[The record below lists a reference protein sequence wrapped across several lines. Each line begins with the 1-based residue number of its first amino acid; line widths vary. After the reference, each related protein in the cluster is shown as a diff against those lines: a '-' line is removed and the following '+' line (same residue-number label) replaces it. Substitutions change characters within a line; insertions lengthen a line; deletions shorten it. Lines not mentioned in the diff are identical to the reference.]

1 MNIRLGKQWEE
12 KIDFLRKE
20 YFRAKGSRPI
30 SRTILIQQLID
41 DSMRDADPPE
51 YRTTGFER
59 LD

>member
-12 KIDFLRKE
+12 KLDYLRNG
-20 YFRAKGSRPI
+20 YFRAKGNRPI
-30 SRTILIQQLID
+30 SRTILIQLLIN